1 MITNTLHIITSLN
14 IGGAESMLHRLIKFK
29 PELIDSTIVVSL
41 TDDGKIGLMLKDMGV
56 TVISLEMHNWF
67 SILSVIFKLKKII
80 QKEKPK
86 IIHTWMYHA
95 NLLGGIAALMANN
108 KNIIW
113 SIRRSNLKYSE
124 SISTFFVMKIG
135 ALLSNI
141 IPRKI
146 VSVAESG
153 VKNHE
158 KYGYK
163 KNKMI
168 VIPNGFDLIKLK
180 RDLLQRK
187 IIRRKLDIFDDQLI
201 IGSVGRFHDSKD
213 YESLVASAPAVIRKF
228 KNIKYMLIGRDI
240 DSKNFT
246 LMNWIAKTGYS
257 SHFLL
262 LGEINDVAKYMSAMD
277 IFCLSSITEGFPN
290 VVGEAM
296 SMALPC
302 VVTDVGDIKKLVGDT
317 AIIVE
322 PSNKQMLSQGL
333 CEMLSHNTVKRNKI
347 GLKGR
352 QKVEGEF
359 PLSLICKKYYDLYA
373 SMS

>member
-352 QKVEGEF
+352 QKVEVEF
-359 PLSLICKKYYDLYA
+359 PLSLICKKYYDFYA

>member
-56 TVISLEMHNWF
+56 TVISLEMRNWF

-352 QKVEGEF
+352 QKVEEEF

>member
-56 TVISLEMHNWF
+56 TVISLEMRNWF

>member
-41 TDDGKIGLMLKDMGV
+41 TDDGKIGLMLKDIGV

-352 QKVEGEF
+352 QKVEEEF

>member
-56 TVISLEMHNWF
+56 TVISLELHNWF

-240 DSKNFT
+240 DSLKIQQQLN
-246 LMNWIAKTGYS
+246 A
-257 SHFLL
+257 
-262 LGEINDVAKYMSAMD
+262 
-277 IFCLSSITEGFPN
+277 C
-290 VVGEAM
+290 
-296 SMALPC
+296 
-302 VVTDVGDIKKLVGDT
+302 
-317 AIIVE
+317 IVI
-322 PSNKQMLSQGL
+322 PK
-333 CEMLSHNTVKRNKI
+333 V
-347 GLKGR
+347 LK
-352 QKVEGEF
+352 
-359 PLSLICKKYYDLYA
+359 S
-373 SMS
+373 

>member
-41 TDDGKIGLMLKDMGV
+41 TDDAKIVLMLKDMGV
-56 TVISLEMHNWF
+56 TVISLEIHNWF
-67 SILSVIFKLKKII
+67 SILSVIFKLNKII

>member
-302 VVTDVGDIKKLVGDT
+302 VVTDVGGIKKLVGDT

-352 QKVEGEF
+352 QKVEEEF

>member
-352 QKVEGEF
+352 QKVEEEF

>member
-1 MITNTLHIITSLN
+1 LITNTLHIITSLN

-56 TVISLEMHNWF
+56 TVISLEMRNWF

>member
-56 TVISLEMHNWF
+56 TVISLEMRNWF

-317 AIIVE
+317 AIIVD

-352 QKVEGEF
+352 QKVEEEF

>member
-95 NLLGGIAALMANN
+95 NLLGGIAELMANN

-359 PLSLICKKYYDLYA
+359 PLSLFCKKYYELYA